1 MKGRD
6 LIIYILENHLE
17 DEDVLSDLKKLGLY
31 SVGEV
36 AALNNVGEATVK
48 TWCSLGRYDYTTI
61 DGRVYVL
68 YRGSSNA
75 RS

>member
-31 SVGEV
+31 SVREV

-48 TWCSLGRYDYTTI
+48 AWCSFGRYNYTTI
-61 DGRVYVL
+61 DDRMYIWLSEG
-68 YRGSSNA
+68 GK
-75 RS
+75 

>member
-31 SVGEV
+31 SVREV

-48 TWCSLGRYDYTTI
+48 TWCKLGRCEHTTI
-61 DGRVYVL
+61 SGQIYIWL
-68 YRGSSNA
+68 PEGGK
-75 RS
+75 

>member
-36 AALNNVGEATVK
+36 AALNNVGEATIK
-48 TWCSLGRYDYTTI
+48 AWCGFGRYNYTTI
-61 DGRVYVL
+61 DGRMYIWL
-68 YRGSSNA
+68 PEGGK
-75 RS
+75 

>member
-31 SVGEV
+31 SVREV

-48 TWCSLGRYDYTTI
+48 AWCSFWKI
-61 DGRVYVL
+61 
-68 YRGSSNA
+68 
-75 RS
+75 

>member
-17 DEDVLSDLKKLGLY
+17 NEDVLSDLKKLGLY

-36 AALNNVGEATVK
+36 AALNNVGKATVEA
-48 TWCSLGRYDYTTI
+48 WCNLGRFKYVTI
-61 DGRVYVL
+61 DGRFYIWL
-68 YRGSSNA
+68 SEGGK
-75 RS
+75 